1 MPESYA
7 KKVMQKNS
15 ENFQVQLSKKERE
28 KTHFE
33 REISQQNQL
42 LKSK

>member
-1 MPESYA
+1 M
-7 KKVMQKNS
+7 
-15 ENFQVQLSKKERE
+15 FQVQLSKTERE

-33 REISQQNQL
+33 REISQQNQH